1 MDIIEIINELRNRYL
16 NNNNEVLVISV
27 NSDGFTVTRKS
38 RYQQCVE
45 KALGDLEK
53 TVMGKAAPTATT
65 PQAAP
70 VEPVKVL
77 PIDRSRSRH
86 RVPTGEEVL
95 SGSHTSKWWSRYHFE
110 KNLLTLAFHQLQDR
124 FPEQQ
129 WFVSTQVAR
138 VMSDVMGLT
147 VATAKKHITRA
158 LKLGIIVKA
167 KDGANTILSLN
178 EPSPV
183 EGGDD
188 EQISEDKELEDVDHE
203 KAQTTQGQ

>member
-27 NSDGFTVTRKS
+27 HNDGFTVTRKS

-53 TVMGKAAPTATT
+53 TVMGKAIPTATT
-65 PQAAP
+65 PQATP
-70 VEPVKVL
+70 EEPVKVL

-110 KNLLTLAFHQLQDR
+110 KNLLTLAFHQLQDQ
-124 FPEQQ
+124 FPDQQ
-129 WFVSTQVAR
+129 WFKSTQVAR

-147 VATAKKHITRA
+147 VATAKKHVTRA

-167 KDGANTILSLN
+167 RDGANTILAIN

-203 KAQTTQGQ
+203 KTQTTQGQ